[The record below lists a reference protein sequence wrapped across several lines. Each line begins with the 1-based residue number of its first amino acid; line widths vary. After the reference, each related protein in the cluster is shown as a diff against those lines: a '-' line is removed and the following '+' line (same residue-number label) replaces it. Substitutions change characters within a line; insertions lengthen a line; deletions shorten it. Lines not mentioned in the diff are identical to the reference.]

1 LSFFVCFSTTY
12 STLRRGARLDDVK
25 TYNNTLCRHLNCVLE
40 LMLGAM
46 DVLMIRNLKDDHPGL
61 SKGQYV
67 EEKLGRSQ
75 QEKVKS
81 NSTSSPPRSPGPVC
95 TKTDALDASELRLG
109 WDFTDGKLRRL
120 LGTCSQMLR
129 IKNKAT

>member
-1 LSFFVCFSTTY
+1 LSFFVCFATTY

-25 TYNNTLCRHLNCVLE
+25 TYNNTLCRHINCVLE
-40 LMLGAM
+40 LMLGDM

-67 EEKLGRSQ
+67 KEEKLGHSQ

-81 NSTSSPPRSPGPVC
+81 NLTSSPPRSLGPVC
-95 TKTDALDASELRLG
+95 TKTDAQDASELRLG
-109 WDFTDGKLRRL
+109 WDFTDGKLRR
-120 LGTCSQMLR
+120 
-129 IKNKAT
+129 